1 MKFRAKILDLDS
13 PIRQIAL
20 NEVDGRELGLNP
32 GDRVKIVASG
42 GSTTATVEF
51 SETLVKKGEVALFEN
66 LGEELQVSPGD
77 EVEVMPTERPES
89 VDYIKKKMKG
99 GRLSSEE
106 ILTIIRDIAS
116 KRLTDIE
123 LTAYVVSNEINGMS
137 MEEVEYLIDAMVETG
152 ERIYFDSSPIMDHHS
167 VGGVPG
173 NKITLIIVPIV
184 AAAGL
189 KIPKTSSRAISSAR
203 GTADTFEVLAPVML
217 TAEEIKSQTE
227 RVGGTIAWGGSVG
240 LAPADDLIIRVE
252 YPLSLDPYAQVL
264 ASVLSKKK
272 AVGAEYLLM
281 DIPMGPET
289 KVETIEEARR
299 FARDFITLGSRIGIH
314 VECAITYGGQ
324 PIGRALGPALE
335 AKEALMAL
343 EGKEVPNSLWEKSTT
358 LAGYMLEMGG
368 VARRGDGEKMAVE
381 LVKSGRALEKM
392 KEIIEAQG
400 GDPNVSSEE
409 VPVGK
414 YTYEV
419 VATEDGYV
427 DGVSNRGVVKIARA
441 AGAPYDKGAGLE
453 IFKKKGSRVER
464 GEVLMKIY
472 SEHQWKLERA
482 VKLAT
487 KISPV
492 RIEGMIL
499 ERVPRIHGD
508 TIG

>member
-89 VDYIKKKMKG
+89 VDYIKKMMKG

-189 KIPKTSSRAISSAR
+189 KIPKTSSRAISSAS

-217 TAEEIKSQTE
+217 TAE
-227 RVGGTIAWGGSVG
+227 
-240 LAPADDLIIRVE
+240 
-252 YPLSLDPYAQVL
+252 
-264 ASVLSKKK
+264 
-272 AVGAEYLLM
+272 
-281 DIPMGPET
+281 
-289 KVETIEEARR
+289 
-299 FARDFITLGSRIGIH
+299 
-314 VECAITYGGQ
+314 
-324 PIGRALGPALE
+324 
-335 AKEALMAL
+335 
-343 EGKEVPNSLWEKSTT
+343 
-358 LAGYMLEMGG
+358 
-368 VARRGDGEKMAVE
+368 
-381 LVKSGRALEKM
+381 
-392 KEIIEAQG
+392 
-400 GDPNVSSEE
+400 
-409 VPVGK
+409 
-414 YTYEV
+414 
-419 VATEDGYV
+419 
-427 DGVSNRGVVKIARA
+427 
-441 AGAPYDKGAGLE
+441 
-453 IFKKKGSRVER
+453 
-464 GEVLMKIY
+464 
-472 SEHQWKLERA
+472 
-482 VKLAT
+482 
-487 KISPV
+487 
-492 RIEGMIL
+492 
-499 ERVPRIHGD
+499 
-508 TIG
+508 

>member
-1 MKFRAKILDLDS
+1 MKLKAKILDLES
-13 PIRQIAL
+13 PMRQIAL
-20 NEVDGRELGLNP
+20 NVVDGRELGLNP
-32 GDRVKIVASG
+32 GDRVRVISSG
-42 GSTTATVEF
+42 GTTTATVEF
-51 SETLVKKGEVALFEN
+51 SDTLVKQGEVALFEN
-66 LGEELQVSPGD
+66 LAEELAASPGD

-89 VDYIKKKMKG
+89 VEYIKKKMKG
-99 GRLSSEE
+99 ERLSSDE
-106 ILTIIRDIAS
+106 ILSIIRDITS

-189 KIPKTSSRAISSAR
+189 KIPKTSSRAISSAS
-203 GTADTFEVLAPVML
+203 GTADTFEVLAPVEL
-217 TAEEIKSQTE
+217 TAEQIKNQTE
-227 RVGGTIAWGGSVG
+227 SVGGTIAWGGTVG
-240 LAPADDLIIRVE
+240 LAPADDIIIRVE

-289 KVETIEEARR
+289 KVESAQEARR

-324 PIGRALGPALE
+324 PIGRAVGPALE
-335 AKEALMAL
+335 AREALMAL
-343 EGKEVPNSLWEKSTT
+343 EGKKVPNSLWEKSTT

-368 VARRGDGEKMAVE
+368 IVRPGEGKKMAEE
-381 LVKSGRALEKM
+381 LVKSGKALDKM
-392 KEIIEAQG
+392 KDIIQAQG
-400 GDPNVSSEE
+400 GDPDVTSEDIK
-409 VPVGK
+409 VGK
-414 YTYEV
+414 YTCEIT
-419 VATEDGYV
+419 ASEEGYV
-427 DGVSNRGVVKIARA
+427 EGVSNRTVVKIARA
-441 AGAPYDKGAGLE
+441 AGAPYDKGAGVE
-453 IFKKKGSRVER
+453 IFKKKGNRIER
-464 GEVLMKIY
+464 GEVLLRIY
-472 SEHQWKLERA
+472 SDHQWKLDRA
-482 VKLAT
+482 CKLARKHT
-487 KISPV
+487 PV

-499 ERVPRIHGD
+499 ERVPRIHSHD
-508 TIG
+508 